1 MLGKTAVERP
11 ETGRS
16 NSQLCV
22 IPNFLLVRGQL
33 PGDGVRSEMLTS
45 LTQHALQ
52 TDPKW
57 LASPLVVVRADVL
70 FRAQTS
76 RSP

>member
-1 MLGKTAVERP
+1 MGEL
-11 ETGRS
+11 S
-16 NSQLCV
+16 
-22 IPNFLLVRGQL
+22 LVTLDYCHQTSSPPAMKWFNTPVHGQPL
-33 PGDGVRSEMLTS
+33 GDGVRSEMLTS

-52 TDPKW
+52 TDPRW
-57 LASPLVVVRADVL
+57 LASPLVVVRAGVL